1 MIFCVPYDM
10 MLSGPGARSS
20 SENEKTE
27 EDNALITN
35 DESLIRVRHKII
47 EDVCR
52 LAWNDQLD
60 EEHKEEIVYKIAPG
74 PRPAVGRCCIYKE
87 REIVRH
93 RIRLAEGLNPV
104 NNPDSGNMVQ
114 VIQPACDECPLSA
127 YSVTDNCRKCLG
139 QACKSACHFGAI
151 TIGEFRS
158 HIDST
163 KCKECGMCASACPF
177 GAIVHLERPCKKSCP
192 VDAISYDEFGYCVID
207 ESKCISCGHCI
218 HNCPFGAISAKTYLV
233 DIIKAIK
240 AGKEVYAMCA
250 PATEGQ
256 FGEKITMASIKEA
269 CIKLGFKD
277 MVEVGLGGDMTA
289 AYESMEWSEARKEGR
304 KMTTS
309 CCPGFINMLKK
320 HFPKQYEENMS
331 STVSPMCAISRYLK
345 AMHPGCMTVFIG
357 PCVAKKS
364 ETADKSVPDN
374 ADYAMTYGEF
384 HALLLSRD
392 MDMEPVEDEY
402 QESSIWGKRFATS
415 GGVANAVLECMQER
429 GESIDDIKLLKCA
442 GGAECKKAL
451 TLLKVGR
458 LPEDFIEGMACPGGC
473 VGGPSRHK
481 TELELKRSRE
491 ALLKKADNRK
501 VLENLKNYPMDKF
514 SMFRDGHME

>member
-1 MIFCVPYDM
+1 
-10 MLSGPGARSS
+10 
-20 SENEKTE
+20 
-27 EDNALITN
+27 
-35 DESLIRVRHKII
+35 
-47 EDVCR
+47 
-52 LAWNDQLD
+52 
-60 EEHKEEIVYKIAPG
+60 
-74 PRPAVGRCCIYKE
+74 
-87 REIVRH
+87 
-93 RIRLAEGLNPV
+93 
-104 NNPDSGNMVQ
+104 
-114 VIQPACDECPLSA
+114 
-127 YSVTDNCRKCLG
+127 
-139 QACKSACHFGAI
+139 
-151 TIGEFRS
+151 
-158 HIDST
+158 
-163 KCKECGMCASACPF
+163 
-177 GAIVHLERPCKKSCP
+177 
-192 VDAISYDEFGYCVID
+192 
-207 ESKCISCGHCI
+207 
-218 HNCPFGAISAKTYLV
+218 
-233 DIIKAIK
+233 
-240 AGKEVYAMCA
+240 
-250 PATEGQ
+250 
-256 FGEKITMASIKEA
+256 
-269 CIKLGFKD
+269 
-277 MVEVGLGGDMTA
+277 
-289 AYESMEWSEARKEGR
+289 
-304 KMTTS
+304 
-309 CCPGFINMLKK
+309 
-320 HFPKQYEENMS
+320 
-331 STVSPMCAISRYLK
+331 MCAISRYLK

-392 MDMEPVEDEY
+392 MDMEPVEGEY

-491 ALLKKADNRK
+491 MLLKKADNRK